1 MDTQRNGY
9 GAVARALHWLIAALM
24 ILQWFSGEESKA
36 FGGMGFH
43 FSLGLTLMLLVLVRL
58 GWRVTHPAPPLPQT
72 SPAWER
78 GIARIIHLSW
88 YVLMLAL
95 PLSGILYRQF
105 RGKITSWFGL
115 ADMPAWLTPD
125 KYWAHQ
131 SEEIHKI
138 LGVVFLVLLTLHVV
152 AALKHHFI
160 DRDGVLRG
168 MLLGS
173 PGHTPG

>member
-1 MDTQRNGY
+1 MDAQNKGY
-9 GAVARALHWLIAALM
+9 GAVARALHWLMAALL

-58 GWRVTHPAPPLPQT
+58 GWRVTHPAPPPPER
-72 SPAWER
+72 SPNWER
-78 GIARIIHLSW
+78 AIARVTHVAW
-88 YVLMLAL
+88 YLLMLVL

-105 RGKITSWFGL
+105 RGKATSWFGL
-115 ADMPAWLTPD
+115 FDLPAWFTPD

-131 SEEIHKI
+131 SEEIHKV

-168 MLLGS
+168 MLVGRS
-173 PGHTPG
+173 